1 MKIIYVKAETHTRIK
16 ALAYLDGRT
25 MLEYVDRVM
34 REKVTEHVSSEYNA
48 AVEAVTAEPLI
59 GNGD

>member
-16 ALAYLDGRT
+16 ALAHLDGRT

-34 REKVTEHVSSEYNA
+34 REKVWEVDRSDYNA
-48 AVEAVTAEPLI
+48 AVEAVTAEPSI